1 MSKIW
6 WVKQDQL
13 NDSQLE
19 VVANAGK
26 GRGFVLTGPPGSGK
40 TNLLML
46 VCAAMK
52 TRGFDNAKVIVFTA
66 ALREFISAGLAT
78 YKLDADV
85 VETLSKASRAIAR
98 EHGDKLPVDVSFLEL
113 QTAWRERFTS
123 YTASPSKVQRVYDAL
138 LIDESQDFNKA
149 EVDVMFGSSGYT
161 VFSIDVNQATYE
173 RSDAKHPVLV
183 LQEQNK
189 LPLHFLTIHYRVGR
203 RICKFAD
210 LLMDGRLGYQNME
223 ENSMYKE
230 KDRPSLVDYE
240 NFNGQS
246 DLEYQKIIGRATN
259 QLAVYP
265 AERIGILFP
274 KNDQLAAFRQYCESN
289 HPGFLENEIFDA
301 DGLRAQLFVGTMH
314 EAKGLEFAV
323 VHIAGQEKLS
333 AFATQKTLLF
343 TAATR
348 ARYACYITAS
358 GKVPLYLTS
367 AYNRLD
373 GPKGVSSSSLF
384 PE

>member
-19 VVANAGK
+19 VIAIAGK

-52 TRGFDNAKVIVFTA
+52 TRGFDNAKVIVFTT

-85 VETLSKASRAIAR
+85 VETLSKAARSIAR
-98 EHGDKLPVDVSFLEL
+98 EHGDKLPVDVNFLTL
-113 QTAWRERFTS
+113 QTAWRNCFTS
-123 YTASPSKVQRVYDAL
+123 YTAPQSRVQRIYDAL
-138 LIDESQDFNKA
+138 LIDESQDFNRE
-149 EVDVMFGSSGYT
+149 EVAVMFGSSGYT
-161 VFSIDVNQATYE
+161 VFSIDINQSTYE
-173 RSDAKHPVLV
+173 RTDAKHPVLS
-183 LQEQNK
+183 LQEESN
-189 LPLHFLTIHYRVGR
+189 LPLHSLTVHYRVGR
-203 RICKFAD
+203 RICRFAD
-210 LLMDGRLGYQNME
+210 LLMEGRLGYQNME

-230 KDRPSLVDYE
+230 KDRPSLIDYE
-240 NFNGQS
+240 NYNGQPE
-246 DLEYQKIIGRATN
+246 LEYEKIVGRSTN

-265 AERIGILFP
+265 TERIGILFP
-274 KNDQLAAFRQYCESN
+274 KNDQVAAFRKYCELN
-289 HPGFLENEIFDA
+289 HPGYFENESFDA
-301 DGLRAQLFVGTMH
+301 EGLRAQLFIGTMH

-333 AFATQKTLLF
+333 VFATQKTLLF
-343 TAATR
+343 TAVTR

-367 AYNRLD
+367 AYHRLD
-373 GPKGVSSSSLF
+373 GPKGISSSSLF